1 MYLQRLSLINFRN
14 YEQADLVLDPS
25 FNAFVGDNGSGKTNL
40 LDAIHYL
47 SLCKSYFNSID
58 SQQIRHGEDYF
69 MVQGQFDLDSR
80 EDVIACTVRK
90 NQKKIFRR
98 NQEDYERLSDHIGL
112 LPLVMI
118 APTDT
123 QLITEGSEER
133 RRFMDAII
141 SQYDRL
147 YLDRLIRYERVLSQR
162 NSLLKQLS
170 AGRWDETTLSVLD
183 EQLSD
188 LAGPIYETRC
198 RFIADLEPIFRE
210 YYTYISGGKEQPGIR
225 YRSRLSEAPLNVLL
239 QNNRERERA
248 LQYTSVGTHKDDLEF
263 ELNEFPVK
271 RTASQGQQKSF
282 LLALKLAQF
291 DFLRKIKGVKP
302 LLLLDDIFDKLD
314 DRRVAALMQLVHDDR
329 FGQVF
334 ITDTHPERIRQVF
347 ASIGS
352 SIRCFPVLDGKVTD
366 PQPENSPA

>member
-1 MYLQRLSLINFRN
+1 MQLQRLSLINFKN
-14 YEQADLVLDPS
+14 YEQAELVLDHS

-47 SLCKSYFNSID
+47 SLCKSFFNSID
-58 SQQIRHGEDYF
+58 SQQIRHEEDYF
-69 MVQGQFDLDSR
+69 MVQGQFEVDGR
-80 EDVIACTVRK
+80 EEVIACTVRR
-90 NQKKIFRR
+90 NQKKLFRR
-98 NQEDYERLSDHIGL
+98 NQEEYERLSDHIGL
-112 LPLVMI
+112 IPLVMI

-123 QLITEGSEER
+123 RLITEGSEER

-141 SQYDRL
+141 SQYDRI
-147 YLDRLIRYERVLSQR
+147 YLDRLIRYERVVSQR
-162 NSLLKQLS
+162 NSLLKQMA
-170 AGRWDETTLSVLD
+170 AGRWDETTLQVLD

-188 LAGPIYETRC
+188 LAGPIYATRC
-198 RFIADLEPIFRE
+198 GFIGELEPIFRE
-210 YYTYISGGKEQPGIR
+210 YYLFISGGREQPGIR
-225 YRSRLSEAPLNVLL
+225 YRSRLSEATMGELL
-239 QNNRERERA
+239 QANRERERA

-263 ELNEFPVK
+263 ELNAHPVR

-352 SIRCFPVLDGKVTD
+352 SIRCFPVHDGKVEM
-366 PQPENSPA
+366 PQPENTLA

>member
-1 MYLQRLSLINFRN
+1 MHLQRLSLINFRN
-14 YEQADLVLDPS
+14 YEQTDLELDPS

-47 SLCKSYFNSID
+47 ALCKSFFNSVD
-58 SQQIRHGEDYF
+58 SQQVRHGEDYF
-69 MVQGQFDLDSR
+69 MVQGQFELDGR
-80 EDVIACTVRK
+80 EEVIACTVKRS
-90 NQKKIFRR
+90 QKKIFRR

-123 QLITEGSEER
+123 RLITEGSEER

-141 SQYDRL
+141 SQYDRV
-147 YLDRLIRYERVLSQR
+147 YLDRLIRYERIVSQR
-162 NSLLKQLS
+162 NSLLKQMT
-170 AGRWDETTLSVLD
+170 AGRWDETTLLVLD
-183 EQLSD
+183 EQLAE
-188 LAGPIYETRC
+188 LAGPIHATRC
-198 RFIADLEPIFRE
+198 SFLEALEPIFRE
-210 YYTYISGGKEQPGIR
+210 YYSYISGGREEPGIV
-225 YRSRLSEAPLNVLL
+225 YRSQLGVASLDKLL
-239 QNNRERERA
+239 LENRERERF
-248 LQYTSVGTHKDDLEF
+248 LQYTSCGTHKDDLEF
-263 ELNEFPVK
+263 ILNGYPLR

-352 SIRCFPVLDGKVTD
+352 AIRCFPVHDGLVGQ
-366 PQPENSPA
+366 PQQERTPA